1 METGTQL
8 QLRRLKSGTALR
20 RLRRQFLPVAQATPP
35 HTRAHWSRLAG
46 RALQPPATP
55 CQEERFNVSGGWG
68 ETVVS
73 EAPGYQSD
81 GVCPSPG
88 DCIGTASVT
97 TSTGGVTSSS
107 CNSCYPQGGCLS
119 TCTYAA
125 NWIQA
130 GTCPGSSSGTLG
142 GYPPASAT
150 YETSHVLAICRSPS
164 CSGTYTQSAYGLTV
178 HSASSCWTGCSTQF
192 TGQFNPASTLDTTS
206 NFWLAD
212 YTGSGQTSWSSSI
225 VQDAQW
231 LIYSFTSSVTLTGMK
246 LTPGQANYGI
256 STVTVQ
262 YSSSASG
269 PWTDTSA
276 GAITIPSASN
286 TNTEGTYTWTAASGQ
301 YWRFYNMVAQD
312 SSRRCKIMR
321 VKFAAC

>member
-1 METGTQL
+1 MPGEGLGILVDGCTHLAVHPSHGTNPVLRGGQNVHVGHRDWPMETGTQL

-20 RLRRQFLPVAQATPP
+20 RLRRQFLPVAQAAPP
-35 HTRAHWSRLAG
+35 HTRAHWSRLSG

-73 EAPGYQSD
+73 EPAGYQSD

-107 CNSCYPQGGCLS
+107 CSSCYPQGGCLS

-142 GYPPASAT
+142 NNPGTSSMT
-150 YETSHVLAICRSPS
+150 NSHKTSHVLAICRH
-164 CSGTYTQSAYGLTV
+164 T
-178 HSASSCWTGCSTQF
+178 
-192 TGQFNPASTLDTTS
+192 
-206 NFWLAD
+206 
-212 YTGSGQTSWSSSI
+212 
-225 VQDAQW
+225 
-231 LIYSFTSSVTLTGMK
+231 
-246 LTPGQANYGI
+246 
-256 STVTVQ
+256 
-262 YSSSASG
+262 
-269 PWTDTSA
+269 
-276 GAITIPSASN
+276 
-286 TNTEGTYTWTAASGQ
+286 
-301 YWRFYNMVAQD
+301 
-312 SSRRCKIMR
+312 
-321 VKFAAC
+321 